1 MSTST
6 IGTII
11 TAAISTAQDVF
22 TTNLPVV
29 ISFAVGVILF
39 FVIWRLF
46 KRATH
51 GR

>member
-1 MSTST
+1 MSTTT
-6 IGTII
+6 IASVIDTAI
-11 TAAISTAQDVF
+11 TTATSVF
-22 TTNLPVV
+22 TTNLPTV
-29 ISFAVGVILF
+29 ISFAVGIILF